1 MTKTLRIHIN
11 TNLDLS
17 DSLFWAFE
25 FWIICGS
32 YEGQCSLMFEEYSLP
47 KLDLPSSA
55 AARIESVVFPDEKKN
70 EIWQTGMLKH
80 NPVV

>member
-1 MTKTLRIHIN
+1 
-11 TNLDLS
+11 
-17 DSLFWAFE
+17 
-25 FWIICGS
+25 
-32 YEGQCSLMFEEYSLP
+32 MFEKYSLP